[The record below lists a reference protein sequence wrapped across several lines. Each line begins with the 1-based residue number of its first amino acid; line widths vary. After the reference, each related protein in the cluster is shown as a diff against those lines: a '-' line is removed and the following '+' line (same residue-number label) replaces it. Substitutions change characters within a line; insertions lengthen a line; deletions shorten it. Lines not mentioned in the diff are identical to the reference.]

1 MVEQPAVNRLV
12 AGSNPA
18 RGAKYSNSL
27 ADRKP
32 ARDGGFFRLCNG
44 SCNTRKVLMIAVC
57 MIAAGLGGFLLW
69 VAMIEILGRLT
80 PLLGLVMTTI
90 RQPQRAVYFV

>member
-1 MVEQPAVNRLV
+1 
-12 AGSNPA
+12 
-18 RGAKYSNSL
+18 
-27 ADRKP
+27 
-32 ARDGGFFRLCNG
+32 
-44 SCNTRKVLMIAVC
+44 MIAVC